1 MVLVTVVTDYCPRT
15 VKNMEGSGSI
25 MIYLGKDQMGEKSYV
40 LISYFVHI
48 YHVVC
53 VF

>member
-1 MVLVTVVTDYCPRT
+1 MVLVTVVTDYCART
-15 VKNMEGSGSI
+15 VKNTEGSGSI
-25 MIYLGKDQMGEKSYV
+25 QIYLGKDQIGDKSYV

-53 VF
+53 VL